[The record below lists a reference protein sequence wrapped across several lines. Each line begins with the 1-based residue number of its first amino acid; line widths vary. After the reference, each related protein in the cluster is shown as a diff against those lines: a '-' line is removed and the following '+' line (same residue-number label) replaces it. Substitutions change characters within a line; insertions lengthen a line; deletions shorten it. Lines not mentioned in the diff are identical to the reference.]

1 MNSLVLVFVAFGTI
15 SFLFYFAESY
25 LGYYN
30 LPNVI
35 SSGIVIYLI
44 FFLIQRT
51 GNSLLRMDRMQLI
64 LLLSFVCWF
73 SAEALFGYFSGVF
86 NSDPYP
92 SIADIFYLTGYIFFI
107 LLLWRL
113 NKTYKIELS
122 IFVSLLVTF
131 FLFAFY
137 VLYIS
142 VFIFNLY
149 SLAGDFVELILV
161 FAYPIFD
168 LFIII
173 GGVLYYFREK
183 EISLNK
189 EYLSWLLISACGFF
203 FFLADVIFGFNDL
216 FGFSQDDHLSDLFF
230 NVGYLMLGIAIIT
243 RIYYVNIHSR
253 ND

>member
-44 FFLIQRT
+44 FFLIRRN
-51 GNSLLRMDRMQLI
+51 GNSLLRMDRMQLF

-73 SAEALFGYFSGVF
+73 SAEALFGYFSGIF

-107 LLLWRL
+107 LVLWRL
-113 NKTYKIELS
+113 NKTYKIELK

-149 SLAGDFVELILV
+149 SLRGDFVELILV

-168 LFIII
+168 LSIII

-216 FGFSQDDHLSDLFF
+216 FEFSQDDHLSDLFF
-230 NVGYLMLGIAIIT
+230 NVGYLILGIAIMT

>member
-1 MNSLVLVFVAFGTI
+1 
-15 SFLFYFAESY
+15 
-25 LGYYN
+25 
-30 LPNVI
+30 
-35 SSGIVIYLI
+35 
-44 FFLIQRT
+44 
-51 GNSLLRMDRMQLI
+51 MQLF

-92 SIADIFYLTGYIFFI
+92 SIADIFYLTGYILFI

-113 NKTYKIELS
+113 NKTFKIELS
-122 IFVSLLVTF
+122 IFVSLPVTF

-149 SLAGDFVELILV
+149 SLRGDFVELILV

-189 EYLSWLLISACGFF
+189 EYLSWLLISTCGFF
-203 FFLADVIFGFNDL
+203 FFLADVIFGFNDF

-230 NVGYLMLGIAIIT
+230 NVGYLILGIAIMT

>member
-1 MNSLVLVFVAFGTI
+1 
-15 SFLFYFAESY
+15 
-25 LGYYN
+25 
-30 LPNVI
+30 
-35 SSGIVIYLI
+35 
-44 FFLIQRT
+44 
-51 GNSLLRMDRMQLI
+51 MDRPQLF

-73 SAEALFGYFSGVF
+73 LAEAMFGYYRRVLNTDQYLSM
-86 NSDPYP
+86 
-92 SIADIFYLTGYIFFI
+92 ADIFYFAGYIFLI

-149 SLAGDFVELILV
+149 SLRGDFVDLILV
-161 FAYPIFD
+161 FAYPFFD

-173 GGVLYYFREK
+173 SGVQYYFREK
-183 EISLNK
+183 DISLNK

-203 FFLADVIFGFNDL
+203 FFLADIIFGFNDL
-216 FGFSQDDHLSDLFF
+216 FGFTQDDHLFKLFF
-230 NVGYLMLGIAIIT
+230 NVGYLILGIAIMT
-243 RIYYVNIHSR
+243 RIFYVNIHSR